1 MIASLKVSKFG
12 LLSPKIRECNI
23 DDGAAHEGDDAVHED
38 DDAIS
43 RYNSASHE
51 DNRIIDKNDGAVYKN
66 DGAVQH
72 YLLIFCAQKPE
83 KKC

>member
-1 MIASLKVSKFG
+1 MASLKVSKFG

-23 DDGAAHEGDDAVHED
+23 DDGAVHEGDDAVHED

-43 RYNSASHE
+43 KDDSALQE
-51 DNRIIDKNDGAVYKN
+51 DVSIIDKNDGAVQKN

-83 KKC
+83 KNL